1 MAPPSWQSQ
10 YSNSSSLVPG
20 VLATTQCFPWLCM
33 GKNKVWVVLKVNNNK
48 YHWLATMDITPLW
61 FSQQMKQAHF
71 SREGKWKVLELELSS
86 ILSLVRK
93 RSRVHNCPVCPVFM
107 HLTSRLCWLSSTAE
121 PWGVTDSFVH
131 SHFFWRGL
139 YISLSESL
147 HCRMIPAPVPPLAPS
162 PW

>member
-1 MAPPSWQSQ
+1 MAPPTWQSQ
-10 YSNSSSLVPG
+10 NSNASSLVPC

-33 GKNKVWVVLKVNNNK
+33 GKNKVWVVLMVSNNK
-48 YHWLATMDITPLW
+48 YHWLATGDITPLW

-71 SREGKWKVLELELSS
+71 PDKGNGRCWSLSYPKM
-86 ILSLVRK
+86 LSLVRK
-93 RSRVHNCPVCPVFM
+93 RSRVHDCPVWPVSM
-107 HLTSRLCWLSSTAE
+107 HLTTRLCWLSSTAE
-121 PWGVTDSFVH
+121 PWGVTDSFIH

-147 HCRMIPAPVPPLAPS
+147 HCIMIPAPVPPLAPS